1 MRADESSVV
10 RELPRLG
17 ELPAFVWP
25 PKHERNVAVGLDGW
39 ARDVQDK
46 DASVARLQDPRGHAQ
61 VLRRRTALV
70 LELNELK
77 SSGLS

>member
-17 ELPAFVWP
+17 ELPAFVRP
-25 PKHERNVAVGLDGW
+25 PKHERDVAVGLDGR